1 MARLGPFRI
10 IEAPFNMG
18 LEGAGVGKGPRHL
31 VNAGADQALSY
42 RGMPAEVQHVRL
54 WNFNSRDLD
63 AVVDV
68 NRQIRAAVQQ
78 ACGDQ
83 VVPVVLAGN
92 CNSAIGTLAGMEPAL
107 TGVVWLDAHPDFHTP
122 ETSLSG
128 RLEGMS
134 LAVAAGHC
142 HDDLRA
148 RSGLSQ
154 PIDVRNIC
162 LPACFDVEPG
172 ERERV
177 AEAGLGQEFPEGV
190 EAVYLHLDI
199 DFLDIR
205 QPKGMPLERACQLV
219 RSIAAELPVA
229 AVGLTN
235 FNPDVEGA
243 DERTVAAI
251 SLLKQLA
258 RD

>member
-31 VNAGADQALSY
+31 VNAGADQILTY

-68 NRQIRAAVQQ
+68 NRQIRTAVRQ
-78 ACGDQ
+78 ACDEQ

-92 CNSAIGTLAGMEPAL
+92 CNSAIGTLAGMETAL

-122 ETSLSG
+122 ATSLSG
-128 RLEGMS
+128 RFEGMS
-134 LAVAAGHC
+134 LAVAVGHC
-142 HDDLRA
+142 HDDLRL

-154 PIDVRNIC
+154 PVDPKNIC
-162 LPACFDVEPG
+162 LPACFDIEPG
-172 ERERV
+172 ERERI
-177 AEAGLGQEFPEGV
+177 AEAGIGREFPAECD
-190 EAVYLHLDI
+190 AVYLHIDI

-205 QPKGMPLERACQLV
+205 SPGGMPLEQACQLV
-219 RSIAAELPVA
+219 RSIAAELPVT

-235 FNPDVEGA
+235 FNPDLEGA
-243 DERTVAAI
+243 DERTQAALL
-251 SLLKQLA
+251 LLKQLA
-258 RD
+258 S